1 MYVDY
6 AYIAIY
12 IGKMCEEVEIGMY
25 DVPMYLLPRHSSREA
40 GTDLRDLPMY
50 VQVCTYIPTYIST
63 SSGGTK
69 FSNNY
74 CTDR

>member
-12 IGKMCEEVEIGMY
+12 IGKMCEEVEIGRMY
-25 DVPMYLLPRHSSREA
+25 DVPMYLLTAAPQQQRSRR
-40 GTDLRDLPMY
+40 TDLRAY
-50 VQVCTYIPTYIST
+50 VCTYLPTYIST

-74 CTDR
+74 RTDQ